1 MSMFL
6 ILNLDKLTE
15 SEVRD
20 KLRKHSFELP
30 KNFDFKQHIELTFCT
45 KKRKITNVIKKIH
58 R

>member
-1 MSMFL
+1 MFL
-6 ILNLDKLTE
+6 ILNLEKLTE
-15 SEVRD
+15 SEVRS

-30 KNFDFKQHIELTFCT
+30 KNFDFKQHTELTFCT